1 MAELRKLGG
10 SGIEIPP
17 LVLGG
22 NVFGWTADRE
32 ASFAI
37 LDAFYAGGGRMVDTA
52 DVYWSYGPGFK
63 GGESETLIGE
73 WTASRRHRD
82 MMVATKVGFAQG
94 GDEGLSA
101 ARIQR
106 QAEVSM
112 KRLQTDCIDLYFAHT
127 DDTGTPLEETLGA
140 FDRLVRDGKVRA
152 IGASNHGAER
162 LQAALDT
169 SRKAGLAEYTVL
181 QPNYSLVS
189 RGDYEGPLRDVCRD
203 NGLGVISYFS
213 LASGFLTGKYRSQTD
228 LADRARGAFVEHLL
242 TPHNFRILDAVED
255 VARETHAT
263 MAQVALAWL
272 MAQPTITAPIAS
284 ATRVPQL
291 EELMGAMD
299 LELSASQIE
308 QLDDAST
315 VALAADGGA

>member
-1 MAELRKLGG
+1 
-10 SGIEIPP
+10 
-17 LVLGG
+17 
-22 NVFGWTADRE
+22 
-32 ASFAI
+32 
-37 LDAFYAGGGRMVDTA
+37 
-52 DVYWSYGPGFK
+52 
-63 GGESETLIGE
+63 
-73 WTASRRHRD
+73 

-101 ARIQR
+101 VRLLR
-106 QAEVSM
+106 QAEVSLR
-112 KRLQTDCIDLYFAHT
+112 RLQTDCIDLYFAHT
-127 DDTGTPLEETLGA
+127 DDSKTPLEETLGA
-140 FDRLVRDGKVRA
+140 FDKLIRDGKVRA

-162 LQAALDT
+162 LQEALDT
-169 SRKAGLAEYTVL
+169 SRKAGLAEYTVF

-189 RGDYEGPLRDVCRD
+189 RDSYDGPLRDVCRD

-242 TPHNFRILDAVED
+242 TPHNFHILDAVED

-284 ATRVPQL
+284 ATRVAQV
-291 EELMGAMD
+291 EELIGAMAVK
-299 LELSASQIE
+299 LTAERIS

-315 VALAADGGA
+315 LALAADGGA